1 MEPYI
6 FKECL
11 AIAPY
16 DLQYNIYLQDVR
28 KEEDGTITA
37 FYIDIK
43 TVEMDDPGRDSY
55 LMLEDLRYLEKNYGL
70 DDTFSFEFAYREFE
84 IYKVLKGEIIK
95 MLLYALSIV
104 TLVVLFITFD
114 LRVTFIVVMVVS
126 LVILYMTAICHYW
139 GLQLNNFFAVNL
151 TFALGIA
158 VDYSVH
164 IAHKYLIIK
173 PPASLQTN

>member
-55 LMLEDLRYLEKNYGL
+55 LMLEDLRYLEKNYSL

-84 IYKVLKGEIIK
+84 IYKVLKG
-95 MLLYALSIV
+95 
-104 TLVVLFITFD
+104 
-114 LRVTFIVVMVVS
+114 
-126 LVILYMTAICHYW
+126 
-139 GLQLNNFFAVNL
+139 
-151 TFALGIA
+151 
-158 VDYSVH
+158 
-164 IAHKYLIIK
+164 
-173 PPASLQTN
+173 